1 MEARRIEPDAIAH
14 APIVRVHPI
23 PWTDAGFDC
32 GGVDGAS
39 NREVSA
45 AGHDQY
51 VRPVTAKVHG
61 EQAERNARQH
71 YDGEEPAKGGRARLF
86 G

>member
-1 MEARRIEPDAIAH
+1 M
-14 APIVRVHPI
+14 
-23 PWTDAGFDC
+23 
-32 GGVDGAS
+32 
-39 NREVSA
+39 SA

-51 VRPVTAKVHG
+51 VRPVTARVHG

-71 YDGEEPAKGGRARLF
+71 YDGEEPAKGGHARLF